1 MGRPRKPTVEDAVDF
16 WVQAK
21 LRYGPIG
28 RTTVYFAE
36 RFRDKM
42 GSAKVLELSGA
53 DIAGYVNRGQGAAGQ
68 RREIN
73 TVKGIVNYYRKM
85 HGEQPVYCDRPREG
99 AGRQRWLSAKERD
112 AFIEACPPDIKPIVT
127 ALFYTGARKG
137 ELMSLKPRQVDYED
151 RTINLGTLKGG
162 RGMRHRVVP
171 LHDRVWQFVE
181 GTEGQDRVFPAP
193 SGREWSDV
201 SFGKRWWPVVVGLGM
216 KDFKPHDARHTFASE
231 LVRQGVSLRVIADM
245 LGHSSLAMVMR
256 YSHVAT
262 EDSRAAVL
270 RL

>member
-1 MGRPRKPTVEDAVDF
+1 MGRPRKPTVVDAVDF
-16 WVQAK
+16 WVTSRLK
-21 LRYGPIG
+21 HGPIG
-28 RTTVYFAE
+28 KTTVYFAE
-36 RFRDKM
+36 KFRDKM
-42 GSAKVLELSGA
+42 GEAKIMELTGA
-53 DIAGYVNRGQGAAGQ
+53 DIAGYVDRGQGAPAQ

-85 HGEQPVYCDRPREG
+85 HGEQPIYLDRPREG

-112 AFIEACPPDIKPIVT
+112 DFIEACPPDIKPLVT
-127 ALFYTGARKG
+127 GLFFTGARKG
-137 ELMSLKPRQVDYED
+137 ELSGLRPKQVDYGE

-162 RGMRHRVVP
+162 RGMRYRVVP
-171 LHDRVWQFVE
+171 LHDRVWEYVR
-181 GTEGQDRVFPAP
+181 GTEDQQRVFPAP
-193 SGREWSDV
+193 SGREWAPGA
-201 SFGKRWWPVVVGLGM
+201 FGQRWWPVVVGLGM
-216 KDFKPHDARHTFASE
+216 TDFKPHDARHTFASE

-262 EDSRAAVL
+262 EDSREAVL